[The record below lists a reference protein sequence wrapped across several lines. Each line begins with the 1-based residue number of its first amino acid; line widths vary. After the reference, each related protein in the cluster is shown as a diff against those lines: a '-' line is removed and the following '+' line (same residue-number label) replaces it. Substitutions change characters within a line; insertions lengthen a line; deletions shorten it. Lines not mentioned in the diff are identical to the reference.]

1 MIKQRF
7 FTWSGAGQLF
17 LFIFLGYLA
26 FVSTSVES
34 VNQQPIPRLTI
45 QNIAMGTPVPRLLRV
60 ASPLPTPPSA
70 AKPGS
75 TTHQEKLSTTYDL
88 LFINEHGLLRWRH
101 KTNDLETIVSTVI
114 SSTNPITASWNEL
127 DYALST
133 DQSKLLIAHGQG
145 VIQQWQKNTLLLYDT
160 HQATLTT
167 LLTTTH
173 QIAAIAISPDHQW
186 AAYMVRDVQP
196 PPRRQSWWQTLLG
209 THRCYC
215 GEGPSIGTI
224 YAMHLQPPYLPQK
237 LRVCGPAT
245 DGSGECKGLLGWLF
259 NHQQLLWQDGDGYWA
274 AELEQNHIGLLVKDG
289 QPTIAMNPTR
299 DRLNLNRYLISWIY
313 RYPEVSYGI
322 LDASM
327 WRVLELPH
335 QAGQTPHDAPLLWL
349 ADNRLLWAKP
359 AVGDVTQRPTIELWT
374 VAANRSNFL
383 TLQQVLQIPGNT
395 SIYPIAADQLADGR
409 IVLAIAN
416 ADGNS
421 GGSSGL
427 YWLDLEKGLLHKL
440 NDFPKHTSVEITET
454 TDHFGQIKWAP
465 DGAGAIYLRPLPQT
479 SKQQA
484 FYILADGSPSLPL
497 NLLLGNSPEQLTWL
511 SVN

>member
-1 MIKQRF
+1 MSDDP
-7 FTWSGAGQLF
+7 TWPKAGLLLLF
-17 LFIFLGYLA
+17 ALLSFLA
-26 FVSTSVES
+26 FVIAPVES
-34 VNQQPIPRLTI
+34 VNQQPVPRLAA

-60 ASPLPTPPSA
+60 ASPMPTPSNN
-70 AKPGS
+70 AKPTLVIQQPNLS
-75 TTHQEKLSTTYDL
+75 ATHDL

-101 KTNDLETIVSTVI
+101 QTNNLETIVSTLV
-114 SSTNPITASWNEL
+114 SGTNPITASWNEL
-127 DYALST
+127 DYALSA

-173 QIAAIAISPDHQW
+173 QIAAIAISPDQQW
-186 AAYMVRDVQP
+186 AAYMVSDVQP

-209 THRCYC
+209 TYHCYC

-224 YAMHLQPPYLPQK
+224 YAMHLQPPSPPQK
-237 LRVCGPAT
+237 LRVCGPAA

-274 AELEQNHIGLLVKDG
+274 AELEQNHIGLLVKAG
-289 QPTIAMNPTR
+289 QPAIAMNPTR
-299 DRLNLNRYLISWIY
+299 DRLNLNRYLISSIY
-313 RYPEVSYGI
+313 RYPEVGYGV
-322 LDASM
+322 LDTAT
-327 WRVLELPH
+327 WHVLELPH
-335 QAGQTPHDAPLLWL
+335 QAGQTPTNAPLLWL

-359 AVGDVTQRPTIELWT
+359 AAGDSSQRPTIELWT

-395 SIYPIAADQLADGR
+395 SIYPVSVAQLADGR
-409 IVLAIAN
+409 IILAIAN

-421 GGSSGL
+421 GGRSGL

-440 NDFPKHTSVEITET
+440 NNFPKRTSAEIAESAGY
-454 TDHFGQIKWAP
+454 FGQIKWSP
-465 DGAGAIYLRPLPQT
+465 GGARAIYLRAHAKT
-479 SKQQA
+479 SNVSA
-484 FYILADGSPSLPL
+484 FYIPADGSPSIPV
-497 NLLLGNSPEQLTWL
+497 NARLGNAPEQVTWL
-511 SVN
+511 AVN